1 MSAFNSYDTLMGTAD
16 TEVGIAQFILPPAVM
31 IAVQFKLSKGNP
43 VNLEKAGQEWD
54 KAAQAIEETRNLL
67 QQGSSAISAK
77 DWTAEDRPAY
87 EQKVQEFCQQL
98 DILHTYCQAVS
109 IALIGF
115 AWALF
120 IYAVFAIAMGTFLAA
135 LAAVAAAALAGIITA
150 EITAAC
156 EAIAATCLTV
166 TIVATGILAAAAQ
179 MAAIVFQGGS
189 FLAAVAESFK
199 GNDQALDDF
208 MTAEA
213 TGSAAALAN
222 LGQNAI
228 NGGLAFAGRG
238 PSGKGLPI
246 SNVDLDADRNAEHTW
261 NVGGGATYTAP
272 GGTEITGGG
281 HVKYGDH
288 GFAGGDVSGGVKT
301 AGGASVDGNVEYTDE
316 DGIGQGNSGSI
327 KYGANAGI
335 ETPGSSST
343 TPGGPE
349 VPNANAG
356 AKVGVEGEH
365 DFETGQGKV
374 SGSGSVQVNGG
385 DVIKD
390 SGTVNYDGKGNTST
404 SGSVDTPF
412 GTGKAGDE
420 TPPWDK

>member
-16 TEVGIAQFILPPAVM
+16 TEAGIAQFILPPAVM
-31 IAVQFKLSKGNP
+31 IAVQFKLCKGNP
-43 VNLEKAGQEWD
+43 ANLEKASQEWD
-54 KAAQAIEETRNLL
+54 KAAQAIEETRTLL
-67 QQGSSAISAK
+67 QQRVSAISAK

-98 DILHTYCQAVS
+98 DTLHMYCQAVS

-115 AWALF
+115 AWALMV
-120 IYAVFAIAMGTFLAA
+120 YAIFAIAMGTFLAA

-150 EITAAC
+150 EITATC

-166 TIVATGILAAAAQ
+166 TIVATGILGAAAQ
-179 MAAIVFQGGS
+179 LAAIVFQGGS
-189 FLAAVAESFK
+189 ALAALAETFQ
-199 GNDQALDDF
+199 GNDQALSDF

-238 PSGKGLPI
+238 GKKLPI
-246 SNVDLDADRNAEHTW
+246 ANVDLDADRNANHTW
-261 NVGGGATYTAP
+261 NIGGGATYKTA
-272 GGTEITGGG
+272 GGQEITGGA

-288 GFAGGDVSGGVKT
+288 GFAGGDVSGGYKSSTGV
-301 AGGASVDGNVEYTDE
+301 SVGGNVEYTDE
-316 DGIGQGNSGSI
+316 DGIGQGNHGSI
-327 KYGANAGI
+327 KYGANAGV
-335 ETPGSSST
+335 ETPGST
-343 TPGGPE
+343 DLPGNREQPR
-349 VPNANAG
+349 PNAG
-356 AKVGVEGEH
+356 VQVGVEGEH

-374 SGSGSVQVNGG
+374 SGNGSVKVNGG
-385 DVIKD
+385 DVVKD
-390 SGTVNYDGKGNTST
+390 TGTVNYDGKGHT
-404 SGSVDTPF
+404 SGSASVDTPF
-412 GTGKAGDE
+412 GTAKAGDE